1 MGRDQQG
8 QEASTCRKLPWG
20 GQGGVS
26 ENSTSTAEAARSM
39 EGIRGGLQAEKVLE
53 KEIGSERQ
61 LWKHLSFPRNI
72 TEQKMEQVISV
83 RLPPPATH
91 VI

>member
-1 MGRDQQG
+1 
-8 QEASTCRKLPWG
+8 
-20 GQGGVS
+20 
-26 ENSTSTAEAARSM
+26 M
-39 EGIRGGLQAEKVLE
+39 EGIRGGLQAENVLE

-72 TEQKMEQVISV
+72 TEQKIEQVISV